1 MIERQGP
8 LSLSRQCELLGLSRA
23 ALYYRAVKTGACE
36 LELMALIDRQY
47 LQTPFYGSRRMAAW
61 LQAQGHAVNRKRVQR
76 LMLRMGLAAIY
87 QRPRTS
93 RPAPE
98 HRIYPYL
105 LRGLRIERVGQVGAA
120 DITYIPWRGFLYLV
134 AVMDW
139 VSRYVLAWRLS
150 NLLDAS
156 FCIEALEDALSQGR
170 PEIFNTDQGSQ
181 FTDDDFTGVLR
192 AHGVAISMDGRGR
205 LADNIFVERLWRSLK
220 YEEVYL
226 KAYENVT
233 EARQGIA
240 PTSSSTTTNGYTRR
254 WVTAPRAKCS
264 SKPLISAVPRGEKR
278 WRTPNTISTMRCN
291 PGRISYLTITRSLS
305 RRSGPPQSSV
315 ALRQVPPAWVSSGV
329 ASFLREI
336 RRSSIRQC

>member
-1 MIERQGP
+1 MPHSTIR
-8 LSLSRQCELLGLSRA
+8 RFR
-23 ALYYRAVKTGACE
+23 TGAYE

-76 LMLRMGLAAIY
+76 LMQRMGLAAIY

-105 LRGLRIERVGQVGAA
+105 LRGLEIERVGQVWAA
-120 DITYIPWRGFLYLV
+120 DITYIPMARGFLYLV

-192 AHGVAISMDGRGR
+192 AHGVAISMDGGGRFRRTAVAHPSGRGK
-205 LADNIFVERLWRSLK
+205 VSP
-220 YEEVYL
+220 
-226 KAYENVT
+226 
-233 EARQGIA
+233 
-240 PTSSSTTTNGYTRR
+240 PTSNSTTTNGCTRR
-254 WVTAPRAKCS
+254 SVTAPRANS
-264 SKPLISAVPRGEKR
+264 
-278 WRTPNTISTMRCN
+278 WRR
-291 PGRISYLTITRSLS
+291 
-305 RRSGPPQSSV
+305 
-315 ALRQVPPAWVSSGV
+315 AWG
-329 ASFLREI
+329 
-336 RRSSIRQC
+336 

>member
-23 ALYYRAVKTGACE
+23 ALYYRAVRTGAYE

-93 RPAPE
+93 KPAPE

-105 LRGLRIERVGQVGAA
+105 LRGLKIERVGQVWAA
-120 DITYIPWRGFLYLV
+120 DITYIPMARGFLYLI

-156 FCIEALEDALSQGR
+156 FCIETLEEALSHGR
-170 PEIFNTDQGSQ
+170 PEIFNTDQGGQ

-205 LADNIFVERLWRSLK
+205 FADNIFVERLWRSLK

-226 KAYENVT
+226 KAYESVA
-233 EARQGIA
+233 EARHGIA
-240 PTSSSTTTNGYTRR
+240 AYFEFYNHQRLHQALGYR
-254 WVTAPRAKCS
+254 APRQVFDEAAPLAS
-264 SKPLISAVPRGEKR
+264 SARGKNAGARPILSA
-278 WRTPNTISTMRCN
+278 
-291 PGRISYLTITRSLS
+291 
-305 RRSGPPQSSV
+305 Q
-315 ALRQVPPAWVSSGV
+315 
-329 ASFLREI
+329 
-336 RRSSIRQC
+336 